1 MRRVA
6 ELVRFVASRH
16 ACGGRALF
24 SGGLLR
30 DRAILEPM
38 LREALGDAVSIE
50 FPARSQLEGAMRRC
64 RALWI
69 GEAHGIP
76 LRDGRPSPSTFSVSV
91 DEP

>member
-1 MRRVA
+1 MQMR
-6 ELVRFVASRH
+6 EY
-16 ACGGRALF
+16 RAA
-24 SGGLLR
+24 
-30 DRAILEPM
+30 DLETVMSIADEAWRPIRQM
-38 LREALGDAVSIE
+38 SREALGDAVSIE